1 MIVMNK
7 KPLFGI
13 LLLLTTS
20 CYADSI
26 SSVCSLKEPN
36 QIEMIE
42 CAAQR
47 YDKYDSNLNI
57 VYQHKIKQLTK
68 VKASELKSLQRAW
81 VSKKEANCNI
91 YSEEESGSNGRLE
104 SLECSTEMTQERIKF
119 LKQYK

>member
-1 MIVMNK
+1 MNK

-13 LLLLTTS
+13 LFLLTTS

-26 SSVCSLKEPN
+26 SSVCSLKKPN

-42 CAAQR
+42 CATQR

-57 VYQHKIKQLTK
+57 VYQKKIKQLN
-68 VKASELKSLQRAW
+68 KAKTNELRSLQRAW
-81 VSKKEANCNI
+81 ISKKEDNCNT

-104 SLECSTEMTQERIKF
+104 SLECSTEMTKERIKF
-119 LKQYK
+119 LKEYK